1 MTNIALGILISGRGS
16 NMDALIKASQS
27 NKIDAEV
34 RVVIS
39 DQPTAKGIEIA
50 KSYGITTFSLDV
62 NSYPTKKDY
71 EQVVIRA
78 LKGCGVDII
87 CLAGYMRLVGSDLL
101 DAFKNRILNI
111 HPSLLPS
118 FKGLN
123 AQKQAFDY
131 GVKFSGCTVH
141 YVTSMLDSGPII
153 SQAVVEVKP
162 NDTVNDLSTRI
173 LEQEHWLYP
182 QAVQKVI
189 NELLITKGK

>member
-71 EQVVIRA
+71 EQDVIRA